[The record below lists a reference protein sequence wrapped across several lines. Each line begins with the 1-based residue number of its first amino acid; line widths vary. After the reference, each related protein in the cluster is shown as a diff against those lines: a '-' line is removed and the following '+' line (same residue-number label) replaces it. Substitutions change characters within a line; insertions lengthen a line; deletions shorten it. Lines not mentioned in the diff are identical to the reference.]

1 MSADVTIR
9 YKRTRVA
16 WLALGGVAMVALSAF
31 VAAVLYRKG
40 ATGSFEFFIA
50 CVGVVFFLGCLLMAL
65 RNLFDARPA
74 IEISAQGLLAPVISP
89 NRIAWADLRA
99 IRLVRYKN
107 QPIIELTVTEEAE
120 RSLPLTRMVR
130 WSRAANR
137 GLGFPGL
144 CISAGFF
151 DQSPERTAQLI
162 GDAATSYQELQ
173 GRALGS

>member
-16 WLALGGVAMVALSAF
+16 RLALGGVAMIALSAF
-31 VAAVLYRKG
+31 MAVVLYRKG
-40 ATGSFEFFIA
+40 GTGSFAFFIA

-74 IEISAQGLLAPVISP
+74 IEISAQGLLAPAISP
-89 NRIAWADLRA
+89 SRIAWADLRS

-107 QPIIELTVTEEAE
+107 QPIIELTVSEEAE
-120 RSLPLTRMVR
+120 RSLPLTRLVR
-130 WSRAANR
+130 WSRVANR

-162 GDAATSYQELQ
+162 GEAATSYQQLQ
-173 GRALGS
+173 GRPLGI